1 MQRVQVWAQ
10 LSDETHHAYEC
21 EARRRGV
28 TIETLVEQTVN
39 CLLEELERESEPLP
53 SYVLNFRTVLTPFGP
68 EEFRAACEEQ
78 RVVADLAK
86 ERRRLEE

>member
-39 CLLEELERESEPLP
+39 CLLKELEREENEGTSFIVP
-53 SYVLNFRTVLTPFGP
+53 S
-68 EEFRAACEEQ
+68 
-78 RVVADLAK
+78 
-86 ERRRLEE
+86 